1 MNLETRNRIVE
12 ENLALAVSFARKYWS
27 RGMEDCD
34 LEQEAFVA
42 LIEAVET
49 WDPERGKLSTHL
61 GWQIKRRFTHLLRY
75 RDALIP
81 TGRSSKKVKVESI
94 DFDPCG
100 HGPLIEIMDE
110 QEEPAERLTNR
121 MINDTVH
128 DCLKLLTD
136 RDAIVI
142 RMRRAIGGGNKFTL
156 REVSVLLGV
165 TPERVRQ
172 IQRAAEGKLL
182 LIMRQRA
189 ILKEYCADRPG
200 T

>member
-1 MNLETRNRIVE
+1 MDLETRNRIVE
-12 ENLALAVSFARKYWS
+12 ENLPLAVSFARKYFAK
-27 RGMEDCD
+27 GMEDED
-34 LEQEAFVA
+34 LEQEAFIA

-49 WDPERGKLSTHL
+49 WDPEKGKLSTHL
-61 GWQIKRRFTHLLRY
+61 GWQIKRRFAHLLRY

-81 TGRSSKKVKVESI
+81 TGRSSKSVKVESM
-94 DFDPCG
+94 DSDPCG
-100 HGPLIEIMDE
+100 HGPLTAIMGE
-110 QEEPAERLTNR
+110 HEEPTERLTNR
-121 MINDTVH
+121 MINETVH

-142 RMRRAIGGGNKFTL
+142 RMRRAVGGGNKFTL
-156 REVSVLLGV
+156 REVSAILGV

-182 LIMRQRA
+182 LIMKQRA